1 MQLNEDDS
9 WREQIKIQTK
19 YVVRNPILRFLTN
32 RFLDRIVSLSRQS
45 GDTGILLD
53 AGCGEGIT
61 LKSLEKA
68 LAAWTMYGLDVDPES
83 ITVARKVVPQ
93 ARLQLGSVYQLP
105 FPDQSFD
112 LVLCTEVLEHLEQ
125 PRRALR
131 ELCRVA
137 KGDVILSVP
146 REPLWRV
153 LNMAR
158 GAYLKSWGNTEGH
171 INHWSKRG
179 FQKMVGARLN
189 LVEASGPLPW
199 TVVRACKP
207 REPNDPE

>member
-1 MQLNEDDS
+1 MQLNENDS

-112 LVLCTEVLEHLEQ
+112 LVLCTEVLEHLEH

-137 KGDVILSVP
+137 RRDVILSVP
-146 REPLWRV
+146 REPLWRA

-158 GAYLKSWGNTEGH
+158 GAYLRSWGNTAGH
-171 INHWSKRG
+171 INHWSRRG
-179 FQKMVGARLN
+179 FQELVAARLN
-189 LVEASGPLPW
+189 LRQTSGPLPW
-199 TVVRACKP
+199 TVIRASKP
-207 REPNDPE
+207 KTQKEN